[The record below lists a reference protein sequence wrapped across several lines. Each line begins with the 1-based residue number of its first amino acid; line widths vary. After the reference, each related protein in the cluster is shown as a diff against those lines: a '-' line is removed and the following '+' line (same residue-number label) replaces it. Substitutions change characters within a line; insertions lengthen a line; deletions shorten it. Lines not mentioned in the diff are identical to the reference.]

1 MPENCFWLPG
11 TSGHSFFGDDR
22 DEHAQFG
29 LGSPDHALI
38 SGHGICARKHL
49 ARRARDLR
57 ADAESATLDYAK
69 EDAAP
74 MPIAWNPDGSPMLI
88 RWRDSITETSSPTR
102 AALKQRLRLRRFS
115 LASIF
120 SLLYLFV
127 LLIFHSQG
135 KVDRTTLFE
144 TCAIVVSMILAFYVA
159 FKFRLNLRFPDP
171 SLTAFQLL
179 SAVLTM
185 VFVVYRAPDTRLAF
199 TAFFFVAL
207 MFGMLRC
214 SATKL
219 TVLSLVSLTVFALAT
234 WRRYSNSNDFEM
246 LRLDMLQCL
255 VIAITFP
262 WVVYIGGRV
271 KRLQRDLV
279 DVSTKLEDIQ
289 ERSRYDDLT
298 GVYNRRALMIALER
312 SKQRANVTGEPLSI
326 CIIDLDLFKR
336 YNDEFDHLTGD
347 RVLQE
352 FAHAVQAGL
361 RSTDIFG
368 RYGGEEFVQILPH
381 TGLAGAILDA
391 ERLRNRIST
400 LDLPFARS
408 TGPLTVSVGVAQY
421 SPGETIDQTFARA
434 DGALYKAKQLGRN
447 RVEC

>member
-1 MPENCFWLPG
+1 
-11 TSGHSFFGDDR
+11 
-22 DEHAQFG
+22 
-29 LGSPDHALI
+29 
-38 SGHGICARKHL
+38 
-49 ARRARDLR
+49 
-57 ADAESATLDYAK
+57 
-69 EDAAP
+69 
-74 MPIAWNPDGSPMLI
+74 
-88 RWRDSITETSSPTR
+88 
-102 AALKQRLRLRRFS
+102 
-115 LASIF
+115 
-120 SLLYLFV
+120 
-127 LLIFHSQG
+127 
-135 KVDRTTLFE
+135 
-144 TCAIVVSMILAFYVA
+144 MILAFYVA